1 MKEKTPLAGVISFS
15 EIFNYL
21 LPEETDSA
29 FSKTEPDIL
38 SEEADAHRLTKSPGS
53 AITGG

>member
-38 SEEADAHRLTKSPGS
+38 SEEADAVFGNQ
-53 AITGG
+53 AQI